1 MPVTVKKI
9 SLWRRETENKTGLL
23 ALTLE
28 PLAKAGA
35 DLSVVMGYRLPGNE
49 AKAAIEIYPLAGKKV
64 TAAATERGL
73 AASRIPTLLVE
84 GDNKP
89 GMAHKI
95 AQAIAEAGVD
105 LSFFV
110 AQTIGRK
117 YSAVIGFANDGD
129 AKKAATLIKKASGR
143 K

>member
-1 MPVTVKKI
+1 MV
-9 SLWRRETENKTGLL
+9 
-23 ALTLE
+23 
-28 PLAKAGA
+28 
-35 DLSVVMGYRLPGNE
+35 GYRLPGNE
-49 AKAAIEIYPLAGKKV
+49 AKAAIEIYPIAGKTV
-64 TAAATERGL
+64 TGAATETGL
-73 AASRIPTLLVE
+73 TDSAIATLLIE

-89 GMAHKI
+89 GSAHKV

-110 AQTIGRK
+110 AQAIGRK
-117 YSAVIGFANDGD
+117 YSAVIGFTNGGD